1 MWHAFRLLAWLKFLR
16 GSPLD
21 VFGRTEERR
30 MERRL
35 IAEYEASVSA
45 LLPQLGED
53 NLKQAIELA
62 SLPEQIRG
70 FGHVKLDSVRKA
82 KARWR
87 ELEAALHLA
96 PAGERSQREAA

>member
-1 MWHAFRLLAWLKFLR
+1 VTAVTHALGRQR
-16 GSPLD
+16 GA
-21 VFGRTEERR
+21 
-30 MERRL
+30 RRL
-35 IAEYEASVSA
+35 HITPAAVRPSLAAV
-45 LLPQLGED
+45 
-53 NLKQAIELA
+53 ELA

-96 PAGERSQREAA
+96 PAGERPRQAA